1 MKLDAC
7 PESRWDYASLGD
19 YATPSIPSAMDPRRA
34 PCDPGRIC
42 SAQMLA
48 CTVKTLRENY
58 EIVMQQLSVKF
69 ALLLKVVLPGAGLE
83 RQMTWLPG
91 LNYCSRQWVTLASG
105 IQPVTDVDEEGAS
118 KAGVQAVG
126 KITLE
131 LPLVSRPLLVAL
143 QQAHDE
149 AVADGPNADV
159 VCQGLCLAWACGT
172 MKYALVYDIFHL
184 VTMSEVCSC
193 HGRKR
198 KHSRSDDSGLLEAA
212 SRILAEEDSDKAGVA
227 DDSEAITIND
237 FTCSHCVCYSCLL
250 LSSFILSLLWV
261 L

>member
-1 MKLDAC
+1 
-7 PESRWDYASLGD
+7 
-19 YATPSIPSAMDPRRA
+19 
-34 PCDPGRIC
+34 
-42 SAQMLA
+42 MLA

-58 EIVMQQLSVKF
+58 EIVMQQLSVNF

-83 RQMTWLPG
+83 REMTWLTG
-91 LNYCSRQWVTLASG
+91 LDFCSRQWVTLASG

-159 VCQGLCLAWACGT
+159 VCP
-172 MKYALVYDIFHL
+172 
-184 VTMSEVCSC
+184 
-193 HGRKR
+193 
-198 KHSRSDDSGLLEAA
+198 
-212 SRILAEEDSDKAGVA
+212 
-227 DDSEAITIND
+227 
-237 FTCSHCVCYSCLL
+237 
-250 LSSFILSLLWV
+250 
-261 L
+261 